1 MQREGA
7 VAYTAPAPTIQ
18 NKGIRPIPSGLH
30 LLFPKRPYG
39 THHTS
44 FGGTHGLWKLTD
56 RARLDELHAGL
67 TAFFDGHLSL
77 APLESLKPTNILE
90 LGSGSG
96 AWYARE
102 ATTIE
107 IMFCVGSLDNPRAI
121 QAARQFPDARIT
133 AVDIAPMPER
143 DVPSNIHFRKM
154 DITKRLPF
162 NSEGYD
168 VVHARFVMMHL
179 HGGEE
184 ILKRVVHLVRPGG
197 WLIVEDPND
206 DNTADRGQTL
216 GPGMSAFVGAWLAML
231 RARGANPCIGRDLGR
246 ILEASG
252 AFSEVHE
259 NDLGAVWKTNM
270 VRVARDLPARFAPQG
285 ITEEVAQQHLA
296 ELQDPSREISTDIH
310 LTAGPY
316 GRLRFAPRIAGNLRS
331 RNIARLLIFELAWHF
346 SVQESLR
353 AKRAALGCQPTCD
366 DLQAFYSKD
375 DHVRIPHSNASVEWC
390 NIIHGILQELSLFCR
405 SVDEKL
411 PEALSQRFEGDRVDI
426 VLRGCVGVDLDN
438 WSEEM
443 ESWFPRLR
451 AQWDQLR
458 SPGSVDTAGSA
469 TKDDIQRR
477 RSIAD
482 CSALSREVHRVEW
495 KFRQQLIARSTI
507 IRVYASDH
515 CCMRYMFKMIRIADL
530 NNGIGTERTA
540 INMNISQRRVLAGP
554 RVIPDISKIARS
566 AVKNEQ
572 RILNYWRVTYD

>member
-1 MQREGA
+1 MPIQEQGNT
-7 VAYTAPAPTIQ
+7 AYTFRVASAVPEETI
-18 NKGIRPIPSGLH
+18 
-30 LLFPKRPYG
+30 
-39 THHTS
+39 
-44 FGGTHGLWKLTD
+44 
-56 RARLDELHAGL
+56 RLDELHAGL

-96 AWYARE
+96 AW
-102 ATTIE
+102 
-107 IMFCVGSLDNPRAI
+107 AI
-121 QAARQFPDARIT
+121 QAARQFPDALIT

-252 AFSEVHE
+252 AFSEVHVRRVTIPISGQSKDSKE

-296 ELQDPSREISTDIH
+296 ELQDPSREISTDM
-310 LTAGPY
+310 Y
-316 GRLRFAPRIAGNLRS
+316 FAW
-331 RNIARLLIFELAWHF
+331 ARKTL
-346 SVQESLR
+346 
-353 AKRAALGCQPTCD
+353 
-366 DLQAFYSKD
+366 
-375 DHVRIPHSNASVEWC
+375 
-390 NIIHGILQELSLFCR
+390 
-405 SVDEKL
+405 
-411 PEALSQRFEGDRVDI
+411 
-426 VLRGCVGVDLDN
+426 
-438 WSEEM
+438 
-443 ESWFPRLR
+443 
-451 AQWDQLR
+451 
-458 SPGSVDTAGSA
+458 
-469 TKDDIQRR
+469 
-477 RSIAD
+477 
-482 CSALSREVHRVEW
+482 
-495 KFRQQLIARSTI
+495 
-507 IRVYASDH
+507 
-515 CCMRYMFKMIRIADL
+515 
-530 NNGIGTERTA
+530 
-540 INMNISQRRVLAGP
+540 
-554 RVIPDISKIARS
+554 
-566 AVKNEQ
+566 
-572 RILNYWRVTYD
+572 